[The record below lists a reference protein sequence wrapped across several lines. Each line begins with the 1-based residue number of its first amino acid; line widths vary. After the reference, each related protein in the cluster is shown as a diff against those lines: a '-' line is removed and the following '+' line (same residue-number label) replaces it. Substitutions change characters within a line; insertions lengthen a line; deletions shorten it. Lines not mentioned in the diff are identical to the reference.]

1 VCVCVIAH
9 FVVGSAI
16 QGRDTTEQWSL
27 CSSWLVP
34 DFEEFSNNVVV
45 FHLVPHVEE
54 FSNNCKLVVLIWSPH
69 FEEISNNCSFFI
81 WAPFFNK
88 FSPGVSQ

>member
-1 VCVCVIAH
+1 ME
-9 FVVGSAI
+9 FVF
-16 QGRDTTEQWSL
+16 Q
-27 CSSWLVP
+27 LVP

-69 FEEISNNCSFFI
+69 FEEISNNCSFSFG
-81 WAPFFNK
+81 PHFLTNFHL
-88 FSPGVSQ
+88 V